1 MTTNDEGSDFARLWQ
16 TEGTDDVVDAIPMP
30 DLDALVGGAATRR
43 RRGFVPVLG
52 SAVVLAVSLAW
63 YAAAMTTG
71 LLQAP
76 RFMIVSAHALLVS
89 AAAAFM
95 FAAITRRLATR
106 VLTAGA
112 ATDDVVE
119 RHTAPLLSSVRRA
132 QWATAF
138 VLLVAVH
145 LALLSILLV
154 VFAGSLD
161 FVVVACAVVV
171 SLSMSWWQLET
182 LSTPLQR
189 LQADMRHAVD
199 ADARPVQEHPSSAA
213 MPGASAIPSPTTS
226 TPSTRSSSSPII
238 PGAVPG
244 SSAAMSSSRHFDAAP
259 STSMGLLNDRE
270 RRSWR
275 AVVALVAVA
284 VVPLLIDA
292 LAVLGLQWGPQPT
305 VSDFGLTVEVP
316 LLHRVLPY
324 LPIVVALIGSV
335 LTPLAFLVGRDV
347 VDRRFVG
354 RFTWVALVPLLGV
367 PAVLSALGLSLGDDL
382 NAHLW
387 GYSLTSQVVA
397 SVVDGSCTEE
407 CLTFFIFTC
416 IASVGRLLRFIAV
429 VVVAMG
435 LRRLVGAGTL
445 RTAVIVVLT
454 LQVTA
459 WAATAWLPVPDAWRG
474 LVDVVV
480 GVALLLIAVLSQ
492 PVFEADQQ

>member
-30 DLDALVGGAATRR
+30 DLDTLVGGAATRR
-43 RRGFVPVLG
+43 RRGFAPVLG

-71 LLQAP
+71 LLEAP

-89 AAAAFM
+89 TVAAVV
-95 FAAITRRLATR
+95 FAAITQRLATR
-106 VLTAGA
+106 ALVAGVA
-112 ATDDVVE
+112 VDDVVA
-119 RHTAPLLSSVRRA
+119 RHTAPLLSSLRRA

-154 VFAGSLD
+154 LFGGGLD
-161 FVVVACAVVV
+161 FVVVAWAVVA
-171 SLSMSWWQLET
+171 SLAVSWWQLET
-182 LSTPLQR
+182 LSTPLQH
-189 LQADMRHAVD
+189 LHADRANVVVD
-199 ADARPVQEHPSSAA
+199 ADARPVQIQPSSMATA
-213 MPGASAIPSPTTS
+213 NVSLMRSTS
-226 TPSTRSSSSPII
+226 TPSSTAPLVL
-238 PGAVPG
+238 GAVPG
-244 SSAAMSSSRHFDAAP
+244 SSAAMISSRHFDAPP

-275 AVVALVAVA
+275 AVVALIAVA

-305 VSDFGLTVEVP
+305 ISSYGLTVDVP

-324 LPIVVALIGSV
+324 LPIIVALIASV

-347 VDRRFVG
+347 VDRRFAG
-354 RFTWVALVPLLGV
+354 RFTWLALAPLLGV

-387 GYSLTSQVVA
+387 GYSLNAQVMA
-397 SVVDGSCTEE
+397 SVVDGSCTDE
-407 CLTFFIFTC
+407 CLTFFTFTC

-429 VVVAMG
+429 VVVAVG
-435 LRRLVGAGTL
+435 LRRLVGRGRL
-445 RTAVIVVLT
+445 RTAVSALLALQIV
-454 LQVTA
+454 A
-459 WAATAWLPVPDAWRG
+459 WVATAWLPVPDAWRG

-480 GVALLLIAVLSQ
+480 GVVLLLIAVLSQ
-492 PVFEADQQ
+492 PVFEADQR